1 MWPCQNRC
9 SFSFL
14 WGERERERE
23 REHSLAKMKHFVLS
37 KLGKVP
43 DRIRAVIEN
52 TKLDSFIP
60 YPIRYRY
67 PWELLWRNIIK
78 GNFYGIGDALHSVTP
93 DTGQGGC
100 VALEDSVI
108 LGRCLAKALF
118 DETSKESKDKDER
131 ELDEYRRIE
140 MRLKKYAKG
149 RKWISIELISTTYI
163 VDFI

>member
-1 MWPCQNRC
+1 M
-9 SFSFL
+9 SKSLFIFFSL
-14 WGERERERE
+14 ERERE

-67 PWELLWRNIIK
+67 PWELLWRNITK
-78 GNFYGIGDALHSVTP
+78 GNVYGTGDALHSVTP
-93 DTGQGGC
+93 NIGQGGC

-140 MRLKKYAKG
+140 MGLKKYAKG

>member
-1 MWPCQNRC
+1 M
-9 SFSFL
+9 
-14 WGERERERE
+14 
-23 REHSLAKMKHFVLS
+23 
-37 KLGKVP
+37 
-43 DRIRAVIEN
+43 
-52 TKLDSFIP
+52 
-60 YPIRYRY
+60 
-67 PWELLWRNIIK
+67 
-78 GNFYGIGDALHSVTP
+78 TP

-108 LGRCLAKALF
+108 LGRCLKALF

-140 MRLKKYAKG
+140 MGLKKYAKG